1 MEQTHTTHNGVAA
14 TPGAQRRVLVVEDD
28 STIVDAIAARLRAEG
43 FLVQTAVDGP
53 AAVDA
58 AEAWQPDLMVL
69 DVMLPGFDGLEVC
82 RRVQAQRPVPVLML
96 TARDD
101 ETDMLVGLGVGAD
114 DYMTKPFSMRELAAR
129 VHVLLRRVERAALAA
144 VTPRSG
150 ILRLGE
156 LEIDHAQR
164 RVRVRS
170 EDVHLTPTEF
180 DLLVCLANTP
190 APSSPASSCSPRCGT
205 GPTRPAPGP
214 STATSRPCAAR
225 SAPSASVRSTA
236 SATRWRR
243 FYAMSA
249 MRRRRPWDG
258 LPARQGWRNW
268 LRSVSISISIK
279 TKLGTLV
286 VVSVFITTGLLLVA
300 LRTET
305 ELRFITV
312 FSVIATLLI
321 TQFVA
326 HGLTAPLDE
335 MNTVAKGISHGD
347 YTRRVRGADR
357 RDELGDLASTI
368 NRMADDLEAVDQHRK
383 ELVANVSH
391 ELRTPIAALR
401 AVLENV
407 VDGVSAADPET
418 MRTALKQTER
428 LGRLVETLLDLSRLD
443 NGVVP
448 LRARRFEVWPYLSG
462 VLKEANLAAAQRGLT
477 SGSGHH
483 TRTDVHLH
491 LDVSPPELTAHAD
504 AERLHQVVANLIDNA
519 VKHSPPHGRVTVR
532 ARRGPLPESLD
543 LEVVDEG
550 PGIPEQERH
559 RVFERFNRGSV
570 TAPHGKG
577 SDGGTG
583 LGLAIARWAV
593 DLHGGRIGVAES
605 SRGCR
610 ILVTLPGIPS
620 ARG

>member
-1 MEQTHTTHNGVAA
+1 MRRRA
-14 TPGAQRRVLVVEDD
+14 TGN
-28 STIVDAIAARLRAEG
+28 ST
-43 FLVQTAVDGP
+43 
-53 AAVDA
+53 
-58 AEAWQPDLMVL
+58 
-69 DVMLPGFDGLEVC
+69 
-82 RRVQAQRPVPVLML
+82 
-96 TARDD
+96 
-101 ETDMLVGLGVGAD
+101 
-114 DYMTKPFSMRELAAR
+114 S
-129 VHVLLRRVERAALAA
+129 
-144 VTPRSG
+144 
-150 ILRLGE
+150 
-156 LEIDHAQR
+156 
-164 RVRVRS
+164 
-170 EDVHLTPTEF
+170 
-180 DLLVCLANTP
+180 
-190 APSSPASSCSPRCGT
+190 
-205 GPTRPAPGP
+205 
-214 STATSRPCAAR
+214 TSRPRGERLRHWR
-225 SAPSASVRSTA
+225 S
-236 SATRWRR
+236 
-243 FYAMSA
+243 
-249 MRRRRPWDG
+249 
-258 LPARQGWRNW
+258 W
-268 LRSVSISISIK
+268 LRHASIAISIK

-443 NGVVP
+443 NGVLP

-462 VLKEANLAAAQRGLT
+462 VLKEANLASSQRALS
-477 SGSGHH
+477 SGSGNH

-491 LDVSPPELTAHAD
+491 LDVFPPELTAHAD

-532 ARRGPLPESLD
+532 ARRGPHPESLH

-559 RVFERFNRGSV
+559 KVFERFNRGDVAS
-570 TAPHGKG
+570 PHGPG

-610 ILVTLPGIPS
+610 ILVTLPGIRS